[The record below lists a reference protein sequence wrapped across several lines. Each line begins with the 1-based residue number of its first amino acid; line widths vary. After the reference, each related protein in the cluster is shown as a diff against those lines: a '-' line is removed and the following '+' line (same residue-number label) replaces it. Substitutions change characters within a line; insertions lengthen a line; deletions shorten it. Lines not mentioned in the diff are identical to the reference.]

1 MRKRILAVAILTG
14 TLTVG
19 AFAHGA
25 MNYQDSMQYP
35 GNTQGMMAN
44 GMQKQGMMNRGMQK
58 QGMMN
63 RGLQSKRMQMN
74 RQQSMGMMGSGMMG
88 HKMGMMKQMS
98 MFSKLN
104 LDSDQRFKISILRDE
119 MKIDMKKLMYN
130 MQKNSSMGSFIKDS
144 GFDKKAFED
153 KMNNMHKKML
163 DLKANHMEK
172 VFKILTKEQ
181 IDQLKKL
188 MAKQHA

>member
-25 MNYQDSMQYP
+25 MNDQDSMQYP
-35 GNTQGMMAN
+35 GKTQKMMVN
-44 GMQKQGMMNRGMQK
+44 GMQKQGMI
-58 QGMMN
+58 N

-74 RQQSMGMMGSGMMG
+74 RQHSMGMMGSGMMG

-130 MQKNSSMGSFIKDS
+130 MQKNSNMGSFIKDS